1 MNRFILA
8 PFAGALVAL
17 ASGLSLTAAND
28 NDDEVPPD
36 EPVRLEANLFQR
48 AIRLSAADGI
58 MDSGASW
65 GHSSPWLVDVDG
77 DGIRDLVVG
86 DFSGLF
92 RFYRN
97 EGTNQQPRYAKA
109 VNLQAGGVDAKVPIY

>member
-1 MNRFILA
+1 MKALKQTWPLVVCLVLGLPLLA
-8 PFAGALVAL
+8 KLDANEKVA
-17 ASGLSLTAAND
+17 
-28 NDDEVPPD
+28 PD
-36 EPVRLEANLFQR
+36 TPVRIEKDLFH
-48 AIRLSAADGI
+48 APIRLAAADGI
-58 MDSGASW
+58 IDSGPSW
-65 GHSSPWLVDVDG
+65 GHCSPWVEDVDG
-77 DGIRDLVVG
+77 DGVKDLVVG

>member
-8 PFAGALVAL
+8 RFAGALVAL
-17 ASGLSLTAAND
+17 ALGLSLPAAND

-36 EPVRLEANLFQR
+36 EPVRLEANLFHP
-48 AIRLSAADGI
+48 AIRLSATDGI

-65 GHSSPWLVDVDG
+65 GHSSPWLAYVDG

-92 RFYRN
+92 RLYRN

-109 VNLQAGGVDAKVPIY
+109 VNL